1 MAISVSLN
9 IIPETEAEAV
19 KAVEALSRVAT
30 GLAFDG
36 LMVSVNMF
44 TYTEE
49 DSLHDD

>member
-1 MAISVSLN
+1 MAISISLN
-9 IIPETEAEAV
+9 ILPETEQEAI

-36 LMVSVNMF
+36 LLVSINLF

-49 DSLHDD
+49 DNLHD